1 MSQTSTTTSAET
13 CEPGVG
19 GRPAFPKRAVV
30 TGGMPYGNKNLH
42 FGHVSGVFVPADF
55 YARFLRDRIGRENVV
70 FVSGTDCYGSPI
82 MEGFRKKVENE
93 GYTGT
98 IEDYVGANHEA
109 QAKALDAY
117 EISCDLFAGSALEPA
132 ASFHRELTAAVEERL
147 HEKGVLSL
155 RSTKQ
160 FYDPQAGQFLNG
172 RQVMG
177 FCPVR
182 GCKSEKAYADECD
195 LGHQFE
201 PEELIK
207 PVSQLTGCTPELRP
221 VDNWYFDLP
230 AGHDFIAGEV
240 ERQKA
245 DPRVR
250 PVVTSTVAEWLL
262 PPVIYIQ
269 NTFREAYDAI
279 AATLPPHTLGGDPK
293 ASSFDITFG
302 SWKDRDDARDALA
315 AAGVRF
321 RTGKTLLPFR
331 ITGNIEWGVPT
342 PEMDGVTGL
351 TTWCWPESLWAPIS
365 FTQTVLAQD
374 AERGGARYSSDDW
387 RDWWCSEEAEQ
398 FQFIGQDNIYFYCVA
413 QPALWEALDWG
424 LHQSI
429 PVANYHILF
438 MGKKASSS
446 GAVKPPMA
454 LDLLE
459 RYTPEQLRAHW
470 LSLGLGDKP
479 VSFSPK
485 PWDPDEKV
493 REDPRAADPAL
504 KESALL
510 TNVFN
515 RLARSCFYGCAKTCG
530 LHLPAGKPAPEVE
543 EACRAALL
551 AYEQRMYVLDF
562 PGALRVAEDFI
573 RDANKRWSDASK
585 AAKNAGA
592 AAEATGAEGEGQ
604 PEEDAVAMEAA
615 LRDAFAALRT
625 AALLMH
631 PAVPGGCEMI
641 CDYFQIDPAVFF
653 SWENAFC
660 DLDGLVER
668 AGGVPGE
675 HLVRELPPRTDF
687 FCKHPSQF

>member
-1 MSQTSTTTSAET
+1 MSNPSTAN
-13 CEPGVG
+13 
-19 GRPAFPKRAVV
+19 RPVFPKRAVV

-42 FGHVSGVFVPADF
+42 FGHISGVFVPADF
-55 YARFLRDRIGRENVV
+55 YARFLRDRIGAQNVL

-82 MEGFRKKVENE
+82 MEGFRKKAAE
-93 GYTGT
+93 GYEGT
-98 IEDYVGANHEA
+98 IEDYVCENHEA
-109 QAKALDAY
+109 QAAALDAY
-117 EISCDLFAGSALEPA
+117 GISLDLFGGSALEPA
-132 ASFHRELTAAVEERL
+132 KPFHDELTAQVVERL
-147 HEKGVLSL
+147 HSLGKLSL

-160 FYDPQAGQFLNG
+160 FYDPEAQQFLNG
-172 RQVMG
+172 RQVQG

-221 VDNWYFDLP
+221 VANWYFDLP
-230 AGHDFIAGEV
+230 TEHDFIAREV
-240 ERQKA
+240 ARQEA

-269 NTFREAYDAI
+269 NTFRAAYDEMAP
-279 AATLPPHTLGGDPK
+279 TLPAHRLSVEEGK
-293 ASSFDITFG
+293 SSFDLTFE
-302 SWKDRDDARDALA
+302 SWQDRDTARDALA

-331 ITGNIEWGVPT
+331 ITGNIDWGVPV
-342 PEMDGVTGL
+342 PAVDGVEGL
-351 TTWCWPESLWAPIS
+351 TAWCWPESLWAPIS
-365 FTQTVLAQD
+365 FTRAVLAADRTASQH
-374 AERGGARYSSDDW
+374 RYSDDDW
-387 RDWWCSEEAEQ
+387 RAWWCDPEAAQ

-413 QPALWEALDWG
+413 QPGLWEALDWG
-424 LHQSI
+424 LDQSV

-454 LDLLE
+454 VELLDQ
-459 RYTPEQLRAHW
+459 YTPEQLRAHW
-470 LSLGLGDKP
+470 LSLGLADKP

-485 PWDPDEKV
+485 PWETDPEK
-493 REDPRAADPAL
+493 RSDPRVADPAL

-515 RLARSCFYGCAKTCG
+515 RLARSCFYGAAEVCDLKLPQGAPSPEAAQACAK
-530 LHLPAGKPAPEVE
+530 
-543 EACRAALL
+543 ALL
-551 AYEQRMYVLDF
+551 DFESKMYVLDF
-562 PGALRVAEDFI
+562 PGAFGVAEAFI

-585 AAKNAGA
+585 AAKNADDRTA
-592 AAEATGAEGEGQ
+592 H
-604 PEEDAVAMEAA
+604 VAA
-615 LRDAFAALRT
+615 LTDAFAALRV

-631 PAVPGGCEMI
+631 PAVPRGCEMI
-641 CDYFQIDPAVFF
+641 CEYFGFSPELFF
-653 SWENAFC
+653 SWDNAFLT
-660 DLDGLVER
+660 LDELTELAGER
-668 AGGVPGE
+668 PGE
-675 HLVRELPPRTDF
+675 HRVGQLPPRTDF
-687 FCKHPSQF
+687 FAKHPSQL

>member
-1 MSQTSTTTSAET
+1 MSSSTPTGAT
-13 CEPGVG
+13 
-19 GRPAFPKRAVV
+19 RPSFPKRAVV

-55 YARFLRDRIGRENVV
+55 YARFLRDRIGAANVV

-82 MEGFRKKVENE
+82 MEGYRKKVEQE
-93 GYTGT
+93 GYEGT
-98 IEDYVGANHEA
+98 IEDYVRANHEA
-109 QAKALDAY
+109 QAAALDAY
-117 EISCDLFAGSALEPA
+117 EISCDLFCGSALEPA
-132 ASFHRELTAAVEERL
+132 KGFHDALTAQIEERL
-147 HEKGVLSL
+147 HERGSL
-155 RSTKQ
+155 TLRQTKQ
-160 FYDPQAGQFLNG
+160 FFDPIANQFLNG
-172 RQVMG
+172 RQVRG
-177 FCPVR
+177 FCPVK

-207 PVSQLTGCTPELRP
+207 PVSQLSGCTPELRP
-221 VDNWYFDLP
+221 VGNWYFDLP
-230 AGHDFIAGEV
+230 GEHDFVAGEV
-240 ERQKA
+240 ARQKD

-250 PVVTSTVAEWLL
+250 PVVTSTVAEWLGA
-262 PPVIYIQ
+262 PVIYVQ
-269 NTFREAYDAI
+269 NTLREGYDAV
-279 AATLPPHTLGGDPK
+279 ASQLPAHTLDEGDGQK
-293 ASSFDITFG
+293 NSSFALTFNN
-302 SWKDRDDARDALA
+302 WEDRDAARDTLS

-331 ITGNIEWGVPT
+331 ITGNIAWGVPT
-342 PEMDGVTGL
+342 PEMDGVKGL

-365 FTQTVLAQD
+365 FTQTVLADDD
-374 AERGGARYSSDDW
+374 AQGGTRYSSDDW

-413 QPALWEALDWG
+413 QPALWDALGWG

-446 GAVKPPMA
+446 GEVKPPMA
-454 LDLLE
+454 LELLD

-470 LSLGLGDKP
+470 LSLGLADKP

-485 PWDPDEKV
+485 PWEPDPAKRD
-493 REDPRAADPAL
+493 DPRMADPAL

-515 RLARSCFYGCAKTCG
+515 RLARSCFYGTAGTLGGC
-530 LHLPAGKPAPEVE
+530 LPAGRPAPEV
-543 EACRAALL
+543 ACAVEQALL

-585 AAKNAGA
+585 AAKNANDGA
-592 AAEATGAEGEGQ
+592 GDEAAMA
-604 PEEDAVAMEAA
+604 DA
-615 LRDAFAALRT
+615 LRDAFAALRC

-631 PAVPGGCEMI
+631 PCVPGGCEMI
-641 CDYFQIDPAVFF
+641 CSYFQMDPAVFF
-653 SWENAFC
+653 SWDNAFLS
-660 DLDGLVER
+660 LDELCEEVLGEK
-668 AGGVPGE
+668 PGE
-675 HLVRELPPRTDF
+675 HRVRELPPRTDF
-687 FCKHPSQF
+687 FSKHESQY

>member
-1 MSQTSTTTSAET
+1 MPNDSSTTGTHA
-13 CEPGVG
+13 
-19 GRPAFPKRAVV
+19 RPAFPKRAVV
-30 TGGMPYGNKNLH
+30 TGGMPYGNKDLH
-42 FGHVSGVFVPADF
+42 FGHISGVFVPADF
-55 YARFLRDRIGRENVV
+55 YARFLRDRIGAENVV

-82 MEGFRKKVENE
+82 MEGYRKKVEDE

-98 IEDYVGANHEA
+98 IVDYVEANHLS
-109 QAKALDAY
+109 QKRALDAY
-117 EISCDLFAGSALEPA
+117 GISLDLFAGSALDPA
-132 ASFHRELTAAVEERL
+132 RGFHDELTAQIERRL
-147 HEKGVLSL
+147 HDRGVLNL

-172 RQVMG
+172 RQVRG

-230 AGHDFIAGEV
+230 AEHAFIEGEV
-240 ERQKA
+240 ARQQD

-250 PVVTSTVAEWLL
+250 SVVTSTVAEWLL

-269 NTFREAYDAI
+269 NSFREAYDAV
-279 AATLPPHTLGGDPK
+279 ARELPAHELSTEDGK
-293 ASSFDITFG
+293 SSFDLTF
-302 SWKDRDDARDALA
+302 SNWSDRDEARDRLA
-315 AAGVRF
+315 AAGIRF

-331 ITGNIEWGVPT
+331 ITGNIDWGVPA
-342 PEMDGVTGL
+342 PEMEGVEGL

-365 FTQTVLAQD
+365 FTQTLLAGD
-374 AERGGARYSSDDW
+374 AEQAKGGNAQRYSSDDW
-387 RDWWCSEEAEQ
+387 RDWWCSDDCTQ

-413 QPALWEALDWG
+413 QPAMWHALDWG
-424 LHQSI
+424 LTQSV

-454 LDLLE
+454 MELLDH
-459 RYTPEQLRAHW
+459 YTPEQLRAHW
-470 LSLGLGDKP
+470 LSLGLADKP

-485 PWDPDEKV
+485 PWETEEK
-493 REDPRAADPAL
+493 RNDPRAADPAL

-515 RLARSCFYGCAKTCG
+515 RLARSCFYGAAET
-530 LHLPAGKPAPEVE
+530 LQLRLPQGAPAPEVSAAVE
-543 EACRAALL
+543 EALL

-562 PGALRVAEDFI
+562 PGALRVADEFI
-573 RDANKRWSDASK
+573 RTANKRWSDASK
-585 AAKNAGA
+585 AARNANG
-592 AAEATGAEGEGQ
+592 GEGD
-604 PEEDAVAMEAA
+604 PAALERA
-615 LRDAFAALRT
+615 LRDAFAELRCAT
-625 AALLMH
+625 LLMH
-631 PAVPGGCEMI
+631 PAVPAGCEKI
-641 CDYFQIDPAVFF
+641 CDYFQLDPQVFF
-653 SWENAFC
+653 SWDHAF
-660 DLDGLVER
+660 DGLDELVR
-668 AGGVPGE
+668 ACGGQPGS

-687 FCKHPSQF
+687 FSKHPSQY

>member
-1 MSQTSTTTSAET
+1 MTCANDMSEKPA
-13 CEPGVG
+13 PGG
-19 GRPAFPKRAVV
+19 ADRPTFPKRAVV

-42 FGHVSGVFVPADF
+42 FGHISGVFVPADF
-55 YARFLRDRIGRENVV
+55 YARFLRDRIGARNVV

-82 MEGFRKKVENE
+82 MEGYRKKVADE
-93 GYTGT
+93 GYEGT
-98 IEDYVGANHEA
+98 IEDYVQANHEL
-109 QAKALDAY
+109 QAAALDAY

-132 ASFHRELTAAVEERL
+132 RGFHDRLTAAVEQRL
-147 HEKGVLSL
+147 HDKGALTL

-160 FYDPQAGQFLNG
+160 FFDPQAGQFLNG
-172 RQVMG
+172 RQVRG

-221 VDNWYFDLP
+221 VANWYFDLP
-230 AGHDFIAGEV
+230 AEHDFVAGEV
-240 ERQKA
+240 ARQQA

-262 PPVIYIQ
+262 PPVIYVQ
-269 NTFREAYDAI
+269 SAFREAYDAV
-279 AATLPPHTLGGDPK
+279 AADLPAHEFAEEAGK
-293 ASSFDITFG
+293 SSFSLTFND
-302 SWKDRDDARDALA
+302 WADRDAARDALA

-342 PEMDGVTGL
+342 PAMDGVEGL

-365 FTQTVLAQD
+365 FTQTVLAGD
-374 AERGGARYSSDDW
+374 AANGGGRYASDDW
-387 RDWWCSEEAEQ
+387 RDWWCSDDCAQ

-413 QPALWEALDWG
+413 QPALWDALDWG
-424 LHQSI
+424 LTQSV

-446 GAVKPPMA
+446 GDVKPPMA
-454 LDLLE
+454 CDLLDY
-459 RYTPEQLRAHW
+459 YTPEQLRAHW
-470 LSLGLGDKP
+470 LSLGLADKP

-485 PWDPDEKV
+485 PWEPAEK
-493 REDPRAADPAL
+493 RDDPRVADPAL

-515 RLARSCFYGCAKTCG
+515 RLARSCFYGAAQECG
-530 LHLPAGKPAPEVE
+530 LHLPAGAPDPAVAAAIE
-543 EACRAALL
+543 RATL
-551 AYEQRMYVLDF
+551 EFERRMYVLDF
-562 PGALRVAEDFI
+562 PGALRAAEDFI

-585 AAKNAGA
+585 AAKNANDGA
-592 AAEATGAEGEGQ
+592 GDHEA
-604 PEEDAVAMEAA
+604 MLAA
-615 LRDAFAALRT
+615 LRDAFAALRC

-631 PAVPGGCEMI
+631 PCVPAGCEMI
-641 CDYFQIDPAVFF
+641 CDYFQFDRELFF
-653 SWENAFC
+653 SWDHAF
-660 DLDGLVER
+660 DSLDELCAAAGER
-668 AGGVPGE
+668 PGD

-687 FCKHPSQF
+687 FQKHPSQL

>member
-1 MSQTSTTTSAET
+1 MTNAPASA
-13 CEPGVG
+13 
-19 GRPAFPKRAVV
+19 RPSFPKRAVV

-42 FGHVSGVFVPADF
+42 FGHISGVFVPADF
-55 YARFLRDRIGRENVV
+55 YARFLRDRIGAQNVL

-93 GYTGT
+93 GYQGT
-98 IEDYVGANHEA
+98 IVDYVNDNHEA
-109 QAKALDAY
+109 QVRALQEY
-117 EISCDLFAGSALEPA
+117 GISLDLFGGSALEPA
-132 ASFHRELTAAVEERL
+132 APHHNKLTADIINRL
-147 HEKGVLSL
+147 HEQGVLSL

-160 FYDPQAGQFLNG
+160 FYDPEAGQFLNG
-172 RQVMG
+172 RQVQG

-221 VDNWYFDLP
+221 VGNWYFDLP
-230 AGHDFIAGEV
+230 GERDFIAGEV
-240 ERQKA
+240 ARQEA

-250 PVVTSTVAEWLL
+250 SVVTSTVAEWLL

-269 NTFREAYDAI
+269 DTFREAYDAV
-279 AATLPPHTLGGDPK
+279 AAQLPAHELNAEEGK
-293 ASSFDITFG
+293 KSFDLTFA
-302 SWKDRDDARDALA
+302 SWQDRDAARDMLTA
-315 AAGVRF
+315 ADVRF

-331 ITGNIEWGVPT
+331 LTGNIDWGVPA
-342 PEMDGVTGL
+342 PVIDGVEGL
-351 TTWCWPESLWAPIS
+351 TAWVWPESLWAPIS
-365 FTQTVLAQD
+365 FTQTALDLDAQ
-374 AERGGARYSSDDW
+374 AGGTRYSSNDW

-398 FQFIGQDNIYFYCVA
+398 FQFIGQDNNYFYCVA
-413 QPALWEALDWG
+413 QPAMWKALGWG

-454 LDLLE
+454 LDLLDC
-459 RYTPEQLRAHW
+459 YTAEQLRAHW

-485 PWDPDEKV
+485 PWETDPKKKD
-493 REDPRAADPAL
+493 DPRVADPAL

-515 RLARSCFYGCAKTCG
+515 RLARSCFYGAAEACG
-530 LHLPAGKPAPEVE
+530 GKLPAGPCAPEVTAAAE
-543 EACRAALL
+543 AALL
-551 AYEQRMYVLDF
+551 EFERRMHVFDF
-562 PGALRVAEDFI
+562 PGALRAAEDFI

-585 AAKNAGA
+585 AAKNAQD
-592 AAEATGAEGEGQ
+592 T
-604 PEEDAVAMEAA
+604 DALQAA
-615 LRDAFAALRT
+615 LRDAFYALRVS
-625 AALLMH
+625 ALLMH
-631 PAVPGGCEMI
+631 PCVPMGCEMI
-641 CDYFQIDPAVFF
+641 CDYFEIAPSVFF
-653 SWENAFC
+653 SWDNAFAS
-660 DLDGLVER
+660 LDELVV
-668 AGGVPGE
+668 ANGGVPGE

-687 FCKHPSQF
+687 FSKHPNQY